1 MKTILAGAVAL
12 LSAVGV
18 YATTIDFEGI
28 PGDTIV
34 SAPGYFAG
42 VQFSIPDPGAN
53 VVVSMYV
60 PGPDLTG
67 SKTAKGDPFTH
78 SPFHAAFSGTVNFV
92 SVALGDFDADDD
104 NLFLTAYDS
113 GNNVLSTSSAFLS
126 ATVNGG
132 PTLSVSSVTPIA
144 YVDFGS
150 TGTYPSSVFFDNFTF
165 TGTPGTPDVLSP
177 GMILPFLLGAF
188 VYLRRRLA

>member
-28 PGDTIV
+28 PSDTIV
-34 SAPGYFAG
+34 SAPGYFPD
-42 VQFSIPDPGAN
+42 VQFSITDGTN

-60 PGPDLTG
+60 PGPDLSG
-67 SKTAKGDPFTH
+67 SKTADGDPFTH
-78 SPFHAAFSGTVNFV
+78 SPFRADFSTSVFFV

-113 GNNVLSTSSAFLS
+113 GNNVLSTTGAFLDRS
-126 ATVNGG
+126 VSGG
-132 PTLSVSSVTPIA
+132 PTLSVGSLTPIA
-144 YVDFGS
+144 YVEFGS
-150 TGTYPSSVFFDNFTF
+150 TGIYPNSVFFDNFTF
-165 TGTPGTPDVLSP
+165 NGTPGTPDVLSP
-177 GMILPFLLGAF
+177 GLILPFLLGAF